1 MLFGP
6 ISQLC
11 QPWPAPQQLCTT
23 MGPTATALRV
33 FQGHTGGA
41 LCLPCSGSDGRRLLP
56 LLLPHP
62 QSQHRPPVQI
72 WEQGKNQALPWNQLH
87 APPGNLHQAR
97 VARMPQ
103 APAQCG
109 HVVMCSC
116 GLPASQ
122 LTASAST
129 TGPPCPEAALVPCPH
144 TKHPMAKCPC
154 TAASRPDL

>member
-11 QPWPAPQQLCTT
+11 QPWPSTPAALHHHGSHCHCTP
-23 MGPTATALRV
+23 GLPGAHRRCSVPPLLRERWPTAASSAPASSSEPASPAGTNLGTREESGTALEP
-33 FQGHTGGA
+33 A
-41 LCLPCSGSDGRRLLP
+41 PCSTWQPAPSKGCKDAPGSSTVR
-56 LLLPHP
+56 
-62 QSQHRPPVQI
+62 
-72 WEQGKNQALPWNQLH
+72 
-87 APPGNLHQAR
+87 
-97 VARMPQ
+97 
-103 APAQCG
+103 
-109 HVVMCSC
+109 SC